1 MLRMKKKR
9 RRIVCINDEKDSS
22 SFSLILFNIVQR
34 RSSDPNVDV

>member
-9 RRIVCINDEKDSS
+9 RRIVCINDEKDLS
-22 SFSLILFNIVQR
+22 SFSLILNIVQR